1 MYRQIGMVF
10 FMAYFIVVFLLQFF
24 IIGALYTSI
33 TLFYDEQM
41 EKILKESDYGSGIYV
56 LADNF
61 KEYFS
66 FFYLLLIMMILMIS
80 LTMPVDRGISYF
92 NFAGNLL
99 TLVSIIAYVGIG
111 SSLAAI
117 GFNPHV
123 YVYDEKD
130 DKWIEQSSTY
140 FSWLTV
146 CGVALISIYAVPL
159 TMRPLDF
166 LSNFCNYIVG
176 LISYFLMMPIFINIV

>member
-1 MYRQIGMVF
+1 
-10 FMAYFIVVFLLQFF
+10 
-24 IIGALYTSI
+24 
-33 TLFYDEQM
+33 M

-123 YVYDEKD
+123 YVYD
-130 DKWIEQSSTY
+130 
-140 FSWLTV
+140 
-146 CGVALISIYAVPL
+146 
-159 TMRPLDF
+159 
-166 LSNFCNYIVG
+166 
-176 LISYFLMMPIFINIV
+176 